1 MRITNS
7 DGRLTIVSGDRAVD
21 VEAASGGAFSS
32 DVHAA
37 YGRWDEL
44 RRWAE
49 TLDPGRFEAR
59 ADGPV
64 GPPSP
69 RPSQVFAVGLNY
81 RDHAA
86 EGGIALPESPMIF
99 TKFPASV
106 AGPFDTIML
115 PEGSVDFE
123 AELVVVIGRRAY
135 EVPEREAWSHVAG
148 LTVGQDISE
157 RQLQL
162 QPPAPQQFSLAK
174 SYPGFAPLGPVLV
187 TPDELDDPDDLE
199 LGCRLNGE
207 EMQRARTSEMIFS
220 VPRLVAY
227 LSSILPLLPG
237 DLIFTG
243 TPSGIGWVRDPKRLL
258 AEGDEL
264 VTYVTGIGAMHHSF
278 RAVRRP
284 VAAAMSD
291 PE

>member
-1 MRITNS
+1 VRIMNLA
-7 DGRLTIVSGDRAVD
+7 GRLAIVAGDRAVD
-21 VEAASGGAFSS
+21 VEVASGGAFSS

-37 YGRWDEL
+37 FGRWDEL
-44 RRWAE
+44 RRWAGSVRDADTE
-49 TLDPGRFEAR
+49 PVPEAS
-59 ADGPV
+59 V

-86 EGGIALPESPMIF
+86 EGGVALPASPMIF

-106 AGPFDTIML
+106 AGPFDTIAL
-115 PEGSVDFE
+115 PPGSVDFE

-135 EVPEREAWSHVAG
+135 EVAEDDAWSHVAG

-199 LGCRLNGE
+199 LGCALNGE
-207 EMQRARTSEMIFS
+207 EMQRARTSEMIFP

-227 LSSILPLLPG
+227 LSSILPLFPG

-258 AEGDEL
+258 GEGDEL
-264 VTYVTGIGAMHHSF
+264 VTWVVGIGTMRHSF
-278 RAVRRP
+278 RAARRP
-284 VAAAMSD
+284 LAVAITE

>member
-1 MRITNS
+1 LRITNS
-7 DGRLTIVSGDRAVD
+7 AGRLTIVSGERAVD
-21 VEAASGGAFSS
+21 VEAASGGAFSA
-32 DVHAA
+32 DVHLA
-37 YGRWDEL
+37 YERWDEL
-44 RRWAE
+44 RTWAGTLGENAFE
-49 TLDPGRFEAR
+49 TVPGAMI
-59 ADGPV
+59 

-69 RPSQVFAVGLNY
+69 RPSQIFAVGLNY
-81 RDHAA
+81 REHAA

-106 AGPFDTIML
+106 AGPFGTITL

-135 EVPEREAWSHVAG
+135 EVPENDAWSYVAG

-162 QPPAPQQFSLAK
+162 QPPVPQQFSLAK

-199 LGCRLNGE
+199 LGCLLNGE
-207 EMQRARTSEMIFS
+207 QMQQAWTSEMIFP

-227 LSSILPLLPG
+227 LSSILPLFPG

-258 AEGDEL
+258 HEGDEL
-264 VTYVTGIGAMHHSF
+264 VTYVDGIGSMRHSF
-278 RAVRRP
+278 RSVRRP
-284 VAAAMSD
+284 VAAAVSD

>member
-1 MRITNS
+1 MRIMNLA
-7 DGRLTIVSGDRAVD
+7 DRLTVVAGDRGID

-32 DVHAA
+32 DVQAA

-44 RRWAE
+44 RRWAASQSAS
-49 TLDPGRFEAR
+49 DMEAAPESR
-59 ADGPV
+59 V
-64 GPPSP
+64 GSPSP

-81 RDHAA
+81 KEHAA
-86 EGGIALPESPMIF
+86 EGGIDLPASPMIF

-106 AGPFDTIML
+106 AGPFDTITL
-115 PEGSVDFE
+115 PPGSVDFE

-135 EVPEREAWSHVAG
+135 EVAQSDAWSYVAG
-148 LTVGQDISE
+148 LTVGQDLSE
-157 RQLQL
+157 RELQL

-199 LGCRLNGE
+199 LGCLLNGE
-207 EMQRARTSEMIFS
+207 QMQQARTSEMIFP

-227 LSSILPLLPG
+227 LSSILPLFPG

-258 AEGDEL
+258 GEGDEL
-264 VTYVTGIGAMHHSF
+264 VTYVEGIGTMRHSF
-278 RAVRRP
+278 RAARRP
-284 VAAAMSD
+284 VAAALGGR
-291 PE
+291 E

>member
-1 MRITNS
+1 MNLA
-7 DGRLTIVSGDRAVD
+7 GRLSLVTGERTVD
-21 VEAASGGAFSS
+21 VELASGGAFSS

-44 RRWAE
+44 RRWAASRREPESDPVPE
-49 TLDPGRFEAR
+49 TS
-59 ADGPV
+59 V

-86 EGGIALPESPMIF
+86 EGGIALPTSPMIF
-99 TKFPASV
+99 TKFPASL
-106 AGPFDTIML
+106 AGPFDTITL
-115 PEGSVDFE
+115 PPGSVDFE
-123 AELVVVIGRRAY
+123 AELVAVIGRRAY
-135 EVPEREAWSHVAG
+135 EVAERDAWSYVAG

-157 RQLQL
+157 RELQL

-207 EMQRARTSEMIFS
+207 EMQRARTSDMIFP

-227 LSSILPLLPG
+227 LSSILPLFPG
-237 DLIFTG
+237 DVIFTG

-258 AEGDEL
+258 QEGDEL
-264 VTYVTGIGAMHHSF
+264 VTYVTGIGAMRHSF

-284 VAAAMSD
+284 VAAAMSE

>member
-1 MRITNS
+1 MRIMNLA
-7 DGRLTIVSGDRAVD
+7 GRLTLVAGDRAVD
-21 VEAASGGAFSS
+21 VELASGGALSS
-32 DVHAA
+32 DVHTA
-37 YGRWDEL
+37 YHRWDEL
-44 RRWAE
+44 RSWASSLGVSGME
-49 TLDPGRFEAR
+49 PVPDTW
-59 ADGPV
+59 V

-86 EGGIALPESPMIF
+86 EGGIDLPASPMIF

-106 AGPFDTIML
+106 AGPFDTIGL
-115 PEGSVDFE
+115 PPGSVDFE

-135 EVPEREAWSHVAG
+135 EVPEDDAWSYVAG
-148 LTVGQDISE
+148 LTVGQDLSE
-157 RQLQL
+157 RELQL
-162 QPPAPQQFSLAK
+162 QPPVPQQFSLAK

-187 TPDELDDPDDLE
+187 TPDELDSPDDLE

-207 EMQRARTSEMIFS
+207 QMQQARTSQMIFP

-227 LSSILPLLPG
+227 LSSILPLSPG

-258 AEGDEL
+258 QEGDEL
-264 VTYVTGIGAMHHSF
+264 VTYVEGIGTMRHTFTA
-278 RAVRRP
+278 ARRP
-284 VAAAMSD
+284 VAAAVG
-291 PE
+291 EGQ